1 MLARLGKVLLLLIGV
16 ALVFAAV
23 SAGLF
28 QVMPSPLGKMD
39 YLVIG
44 TLATFASLLVLFL
57 VLIKTWVKAPD
68 LFFKRRKR

>member
-1 MLARLGKVLLLLIGV
+1 MLVRLGKVLLLLIGV

-23 SAGLF
+23 AAGLF
-28 QVMPSPLGKMD
+28 QVMPGPFRKMD

-57 VLIKTWVKAPD
+57 VLIRTWVKAPD